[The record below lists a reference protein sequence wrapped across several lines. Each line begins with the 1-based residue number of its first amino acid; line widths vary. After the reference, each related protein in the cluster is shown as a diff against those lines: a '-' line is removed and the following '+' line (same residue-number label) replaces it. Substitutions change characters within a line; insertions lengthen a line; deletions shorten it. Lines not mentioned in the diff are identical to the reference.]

1 MPSKYSDLE
10 GGEQTPSLNGGAS
23 NVPKQKK
30 AIPKSLQSKLDN
42 KGNEKCWICMMISC
56 IIICISISSLIIYM
70 IVNYYIDTYEE
81 RDIIDNK
88 ISIISEQ
95 LIDYTTNTQVNCS
108 NINPCSE
115 WNCKYIFEHFHRTP
129 DECEYDDY
137 LTLVTT
143 ILIIFGVLICCHTC
157 FG

>member
-108 NINPCSE
+108 NINPCS
-115 WNCKYIFEHFHRTP
+115 
-129 DECEYDDY
+129 
-137 LTLVTT
+137 
-143 ILIIFGVLICCHTC
+143 
-157 FG
+157 